1 MEILVRMIPTGL
13 RAKVAGAHGMIPSVP
28 AIVGGIREILAN
40 LTLKEV
46 VFAEI
51 WLRPAASL

>member
-1 MEILVRMIPTGL
+1 MRMIPTGL
-13 RAKVAGAHGMIPSVP
+13 RAKVAGGLGVIPSVP